1 MDGTLPKQLKV
12 KLIFVNE
19 VWRCLREARPGFE
32 QRETVLSQQMLLVLL
47 HTHTLWCSPIT
58 LDLLWRAHSS
68 LCMVLSS
75 SSRGSCVLLQ
85 TPCHHRASSI
95 KVAALWSQLC
105 HWASKTGP
113 FWGAFAVYCDKVVL
127 SQTKYTVQGTQC
139 TVGNPF
145 TEKTIVLRAKGR
157 PWENDC
163 SIWELAPNA
172 GALNQWIS
180 HFVCVSVWKWLE
192 CMGAWKRKA
201 KERDYLTALT
211 ESCESLLFVF
221 RHQPCDWMI
230 HSSGDMADLQHV
242 PKMKMSY

>member
-1 MDGTLPKQLKV
+1 MLKGGPSW
-12 KLIFVNE
+12 
-19 VWRCLREARPGFE
+19 VWAEGNSVESADAFGAP
-32 QRETVLSQQMLLVLL
+32 T

-157 PWENDC
+157 PWENNC

-180 HFVCVSVWKWLE
+180 HFVCE
-192 CMGAWKRKA
+192 CVKMTRMHGCV
-201 KERDYLTALT
+201 KE
-211 ESCESLLFVF
+211 ESQRERLFNSPDRIPWITPF
-221 RHQPCDWMI
+221 CF
-230 HSSGDMADLQHV
+230 
-242 PKMKMSY
+242 